1 MWTSKLPPKHHS
13 VDKTGM
19 KEIMSYQYTSDV
31 KNKLHIAVLD
41 TGINDNDE
49 VFNGFEICQYK
60 VVDEETDPE
69 AVRKEN
75 IHGTNVAGIL
85 CTMLYGIKDR
95 VKISVIKTTKNEENL
110 EFSNLKAAYDL
121 LEVEPKLKDV
131 TLINQSIGLFK
142 TPDEKYELEDK
153 ITDIKALICAASN
166 EGKWDLNT
174 IAWPAKKAVA
184 VGSHDENAQRSGFSP
199 QGPGLWVLAPGEY
212 GDFNGTSFAAPW
224 VTALLAHFLLQLPH
238 RYPGNIGFLSSFYLL
253 ACIFLQYCFIISPT
267 PKETKL
273 YF

>member
-1 MWTSKLPPKHHS
+1 
-13 VDKTGM
+13 M
-19 KEIMSYQYTSDV
+19 KEIMSYKYTAGLLRSDE
-31 KNKLHIAVLD
+31 KLHIAILD
-41 TGINDNDE
+41 TGINYAE
-49 VFNGFEICQYK
+49 VFNGFEIYQYK
-60 VVDEETDPE
+60 VIADAETKTD
-69 AVRKEN
+69 AGRKEN

-95 VKISVIKTTKNEENL
+95 VKISVIKAIYNEEYDV

-253 ACIFLQYCFIISPT
+253 ACIILQYCFIISPT